1 MKTVNTPEAPAAVGP
16 YSQAVTSGGF
26 VFTSGQIP
34 LEPETGELVA
44 GGFEAEVRRA
54 LENLDAVLR
63 AAGTHRSRVVKV
75 TVFLTDMGRFGVFNG
90 LYEEFFGPHRPAR
103 SVVEVAALPRGARVE
118 LEAVAEVS

>member
-34 LEPETGELVA
+34 LDPADGEPVP

-90 LYEEFFGPHRPAR
+90 VYEEFFGPHRPAR

-118 LEAVAEVS
+118 LEAVAEVP